1 MHSLIPEK
9 AEKLLDLAFKVLLL
23 FEGFLTL
30 KARFGACLAVLNSM
44 KMLYYV
50 DVRKPWRGLPTCEI
64 LGT

>member
-9 AEKLLDLAFKVLLL
+9 AEKLLDADLAFKVLLL

-30 KARFGACLAVLNSM
+30 KARFGACLAALNSM

-50 DVRKPWRGLPTCEI
+50 DVRKP
-64 LGT
+64 